1 MPVGR
6 RSSGASPGKRL
17 GWSLALPKVA
27 NDSGSRFT
35 LQYGFD
41 ARKNCLMKT
50 MVTAESKEET
60 KYVDLIENAL
70 LEFKEVQK
78 ELRRLQIKTERQRAS
93 SRRTMSQTW
102 AILRRVE
109 ATL

>member
-1 MPVGR
+1 M
-6 RSSGASPGKRL
+6 
-17 GWSLALPKVA
+17 
-27 NDSGSRFT
+27 